1 MDLKVYLAGASARD
15 IGDLLHI
22 SLPDVG
28 PVSLNGQYSGSI
40 ASSSVKGLH
49 LQIGAPKQLQI
60 DARGEIKLAAL
71 DGDKPLAGM
80 DLDITFEAPSTASL
94 TVITGTEVPAL
105 GRLKGSA
112 SIRDTSGVP
121 AITALDINVQ
131 KGNDLR
137 LTLNGVL
144 ADLEK
149 MNGLDLKVDLFA
161 ADMNVIGQV
170 FDLSLPK
177 EGNIKSAGRIKGSLE
192 QTRFTGRINLR
203 NTTIETDLTGAF
215 TGERPRLAGSI
226 TIPDLDVHDVGYYPD
241 SRIEKINS
249 ATDEDY
255 EWQPRNKKKTT
266 KTTPLLSKEP
276 FDLSGLNAID
286 LDVEVTIKKLSS
298 NLASLNDAY
307 SHIFLKNGKLDI
319 KPLNYTVDGD
329 VISVEAT
336 INSATNPPNVA
347 MHITGDDIDMGLLLG
362 DSAAKTA
369 PIRGVMTAKADMS
382 SRGQSAAELAANLD
396 GHIYLVAEN
405 AKVRKGSL
413 NLINVDVL
421 GFVISNLVSL
431 NKDANI
437 GCTIFSMHFNKGM
450 GKTDLFLMD
459 TPDSLIRV
467 DADVNLVNET
477 MDIAILSEYKIRL
490 FKKTKPMKIYG
501 PITNPTYEVVSLVDL
516 TRETTRSALL
526 APLTI
531 TTGLLGNITGL
542 IVKPDKPKGSCDKFL
557 Q

>member
-1 MDLKVYLAGASARD
+1 
-15 IGDLLHI
+15 
-22 SLPDVG
+22 LPDVG
-28 PVSLNGQYSGSI
+28 PVKLNGQYSGSI
-40 ASSSVKGLH
+40 ASSLVKGLH
-49 LQIGAPKQLQI
+49 LQIGTPKQLQI
-60 DARGEIKLAAL
+60 DARGDIKLAAL
-71 DGDKPLAGM
+71 DGDEPLAGLN
-80 DLDITFEAPSTASL
+80 LDITFEAPSTTSL
-94 TVITGTEVPAL
+94 TALAGTGIPAL

-112 SIRDTSGVP
+112 TIKDANGVP

-144 ADLEK
+144 ADLEN

-161 ADMNVIGQV
+161 KDMNVIGQV
-170 FDLSLPK
+170 FDQSLPK
-177 EGNIKSAGRIKGSLE
+177 EGSVKSAGRIKGSLE

-226 TIPDLDVHDVGYYPD
+226 TIPDLDVHDLGYYPD
-241 SRIEKINS
+241 KQVETTSTSPSDNYDWHAPE
-249 ATDEDY
+249 
-255 EWQPRNKKKTT
+255 KKKVVRTE
-266 KTTPLLSKEP
+266 PLLSKKP
-276 FDLSGLNAID
+276 LDLSGLKTID
-286 LDVEVTIKKLSS
+286 LDIEVTVNKLSS
-298 NLASLNDAY
+298 NLASLDNIY

-329 VISVEAT
+329 VISVEAM
-336 INSATNPPNVA
+336 INSATNPPRVTLH
-347 MHITGDDIDMGLLLG
+347 MTGDDIDMGLLLG
-362 DSAAKTA
+362 QSATKTA
-369 PIRGVMTAKADMS
+369 PIRGVMTAAADLN

-405 AKVRKGSL
+405 SKVRKGSL
-413 NLINVDVL
+413 KLVNVDVL

-437 GCTIFSMHFNKGM
+437 GCTIFSMRFNKGV
-450 GKTDLFLMD
+450 GKTDLFLID

-467 DADVNLVNET
+467 DADVNLANET

-490 FKKTKPMKIYG
+490 MKKKKPMKIYG
-501 PITNPTYEVVSLVDL
+501 PITNPTYEVVSLADL

-526 APLTI
+526 APITI
-531 TTGLLGNITGL
+531 TKGLLGNITDL
-542 IVKPDKPKGSCDKFL
+542 IVKPDEAEAGSCDKFL